1 MDCPDLYFA
10 HSIDTEL
17 SIGMWL
23 YITAAEQGN
32 APTTEVNGDD
42 DDAIADVEPVGE

>member
-10 HSIDTEL
+10 RNIDMEL
-17 SIGMWL
+17 SSGMWL
-23 YITAAEQGN
+23 YITAAEQSN
-32 APTTEVNGDD
+32 ADTTEVNGDD